1 MCWLVVGRAK
11 HHASV
16 SQTHADFHW
25 GPRRYTELTS
35 PHPRL
40 KIHAHHQVMESKG
53 FPFSVMGPIFKLVT
67 GMHFYAITEMG
78 IAD

>member
-1 MCWLVVGRAK
+1 
-11 HHASV
+11 
-16 SQTHADFHW
+16 
-25 GPRRYTELTS
+25 
-35 PHPRL
+35 
-40 KIHAHHQVMESKG
+40 MESKG